1 MSTLK
6 FTLRLYFEKLSYDD
20 SCKKQG
26 LPLLDVPQFLYFFL
40 CRKVSV
46 IFPIAFFSSACVCM
60 SMRMCVCFFCYFL

>member
-26 LPLLDVPQFLYFFL
+26 LPQLDVPQFLYFFL
-40 CRKVSV
+40 CRKVSA
-46 IFPIAFFSSACVCM
+46 ILPIALFSSACVCM
-60 SMRMCVCFFCYFL
+60 CVCVCVFFFHFL